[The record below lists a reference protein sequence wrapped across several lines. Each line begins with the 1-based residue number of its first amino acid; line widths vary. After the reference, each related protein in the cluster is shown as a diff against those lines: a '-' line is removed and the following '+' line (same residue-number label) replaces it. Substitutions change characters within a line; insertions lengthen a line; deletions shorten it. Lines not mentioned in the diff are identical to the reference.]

1 MVSAETQAAA
11 AAAARITPE
20 PAPAVRIDPEALRNA
35 ELDLILGRGTD
46 APRDDDPSVWGL
58 ALSGGG
64 IRSATFALGVL
75 QALAR
80 DNLLRSFHYQST
92 ISGGGYVGGF
102 LQGLIRRRGFDGA
115 FDVLR
120 STLRER
126 VAMPGRPPADDAQQ
140 PIQHLREY
148 SNYLSPRKSPLS
160 GDTLGMIGTFVRNV
174 LLVQVQLCALL
185 LALSL
190 MPILLFHLIV
200 RWTGSAPGVSL
211 SVATLLCVAA
221 AALLAW
227 IGSQTNRP
235 PLGEAEDQRPRPRV
249 ALAALGVIVGL
260 AGGSFLGAMGL
271 SRLRQLPQPWESLSL
286 WLAPQASLE
295 ARLGLTTAVL
305 YFAIW
310 LVWTVFDTTLS
321 TLRRNDDDWRQPLQQ
336 HRLRFLFAAAGAAA
350 FSGVAIIGVLRLLA
364 PWGYSDA
371 TLWHSLILGP
381 AFTLAGITLTGIVHV
396 GLAGP
401 ALSDLQREVWA
412 RVGGKTA
419 GLVLIGI
426 VLSLALTIYGP
437 WLLLN
442 LSQFVDEKWRAIS
455 GWAGVAAWLATS
467 GSGVLLAYSQRSG
480 GSKPG
485 SALLDRLVRLAP
497 AVFVLGLLVGI
508 SLGAQALLVLVGW
521 DERPSQA
528 AGELAIYLGYL
539 AFGAESSVLV
549 VLMVTV
555 TAAGVWLLFGLTV
568 DVNEFSMNA
577 FYRNRLVR
585 CYLGASNAQRQPE
598 PITNFDPHDDIVLA
612 DVVEVERDGN
622 GCRPLY
628 PLIGTALN
636 LVAAK
641 QLDWQDRKAASF
653 CLTPG
658 YCGYVPPPSR
668 AGASAIGDPTP
679 HAAATA
685 MPGAARDPLAA
696 ALTLGSAVSISG
708 AAVSPNMGYHSSP
721 AVTFL
726 LTLFDAR
733 LGWWLANPSHPT
745 RPRADSAPFSAGWL
759 LAEMLGLT
767 RDGGRYVYLSDGGH
781 FENLGLYEL
790 VRRRCRFVLCVDAGA
805 DPQRVFADLGNAVHK
820 CRVDFG
826 ADIRIDVNALR
837 PGADGYSARSC
848 AVGSIVYADGS
859 TGTLLY
865 LKPTLT
871 GTEPTDIAHYA
882 SAHPTFPH
890 ESTGDQFFD
899 EAQFESY
906 RRLGDFVASS
916 ALVPALERAG
926 VDPAAAGPAALGVH
940 DSGLKERLLIE
951 LRHQWVAPIS
961 GLPQRFAAHGKAM
974 TQLFEKLRRSPE
986 LAVLDAQIYPAWTD
1000 LVAIG
1005 AVKVAGNRGRDATVQ
1020 RDAAA
1025 ADGAATAGHA
1035 TTVSGTES
1043 FGHAAMTGG
1052 GSPCQ
1057 RRTCL
1062 PTGEAFR
1069 NCFYFCQE
1077 LMQLM
1082 ESVYHDLDLERTW
1095 QHPDNRGWI
1104 NVFRHWS
1111 WAPMFRIAWA
1121 ASVPTYGA
1129 RFVAFCEMRLDL
1141 PRLNDA
1147 VRVEELTP
1155 PHGARPWREHVDTL
1169 AAAGL
1174 VNHIEQGLLLSD
1186 ALGIAADSSAPPRL
1200 FALRLQWRQVLA
1212 RTGESPDDS
1221 TLGIAVLDRG
1231 VLRVLRI
1238 QDHLRKLGLG
1248 AEFMDQLLALAEVD
1262 AVELRDGDYGL
1273 VGKVSPREAATL
1285 QARISA
1291 LWQQALTHR
1300 RNGSQR
1306 QGQMATASVATPAPA
1321 AAPGGFRAVP

>member
-11 AAAARITPE
+11 AAAARITPD
-20 PAPAVRIDPEALRNA
+20 PAPAVRIDAESLRNA
-35 ELDLILGRGTD
+35 ELDLILGRRAD
-46 APRDDDPSVWGL
+46 APRDDDPSAWGL

-80 DNLLRSFHYQST
+80 DNLLRGFHYQST
-92 ISGGGYVGGF
+92 ISGGGYIGGF
-102 LQGLIRRRGFDGA
+102 LQGLIRRRGFKGA
-115 FDVLR
+115 FDVLQ

-126 VAMPGRPPADDAQQ
+126 AATPGRPPADDAQQ

-174 LLVQVQLCALL
+174 LLVQVQLSALL

-249 ALAALGVIVGL
+249 ALAALGVILGL

-295 ARLGLTTAVL
+295 ARLGLTTAAL

-310 LVWTVFDTTLS
+310 LVWTVFDTALS
-321 TLRRNDDDWRQPLQQ
+321 TLRRNDDDWREPLQQ

-350 FSGVAIIGVLRLLA
+350 FSGLAIIGVLRLLA

-396 GLAGP
+396 GLAGA

-508 SLGAQALLVLVGW
+508 SLGAQALLALVGW

-539 AFGAESSVLV
+539 AFGAERSILVVVVVVLV
-549 VLMVTV
+549 AV
-555 TAAGVWLLFGLTV
+555 GVWLLFGLTV

-585 CYLGASNAQRQPE
+585 CYLGASNPRRQPE
-598 PITNFDPHDDIVLA
+598 PITNFDPHDDLVLA
-612 DVVEVERDGN
+612 DVVEIERDDD

-668 AGASAIGDPTP
+668 AGAGAIGDPTP

-685 MPGAARDPLAA
+685 IPGAARDPLAA

-926 VDPAAAGPAALGVH
+926 IDPATAGPATLGVR

-951 LRHQWVAPIS
+951 LRHQWVAPVS

-974 TQLFEKLRRSPE
+974 AQLFEKLRRSPE

-1005 AVKVAGNRGRDATVQ
+1005 AAKAAADSGGRDVAAAG
-1020 RDAAA
+1020 DAAA
-1025 ADGAATAGHA
+1025 DRTATVSATPRGAAAGGNDVLA
-1035 TTVSGTES
+1035 TDIAAGRSAGTD
-1043 FGHAAMTGG
+1043 AAPATD
-1052 GSPCQ
+1052 SPSQ
-1057 RRTCL
+1057 RRTRL

-1147 VRVEELTP
+1147 VHIEELTP
-1155 PHGARPWREHVDTL
+1155 RGDAQWRDHVDAL
-1169 AAAGL
+1169 AAAGV

-1186 ALGIAADSSAPPRL
+1186 ALGIAADTIAPPRL

-1212 RTGESPDDS
+1212 RTGEPLDDS

-1248 AEFMDQLLALAEVD
+1248 AEFMDQLLALVEVG
-1262 AVELRDGDYGL
+1262 AVELRNGDYGL
-1273 VGKVSPREAATL
+1273 VGTVSPREAAAL
-1285 QARISA
+1285 QARVTA
-1291 LWQQALTHR
+1291 LWQQALKHR
-1300 RNGSQR
+1300 RNGGR
-1306 QGQMATASVATPAPA
+1306 KAL
-1321 AAPGGFRAVP
+1321 

>member
-20 PAPAVRIDPEALRNA
+20 PPTVVRIDAEALRNA
-35 ELDLILGRGTD
+35 ELDLILDRRDDT
-46 APRDDDPSVWGL
+46 AADDDPSPWGL

-80 DNLLRSFHYQST
+80 DNLLRGFHYQST
-92 ISGGGYVGGF
+92 ISGGGYIGGF

-126 VAMPGRPPADDAQQ
+126 AAMPGRPPADDPQQ

-174 LLVQVQLCALL
+174 LLVQTQLCALL

-190 MPILLFHLIV
+190 MPILLFHVVV
-200 RWTGSAPGVSL
+200 RWTGTAPGVSL
-211 SVATLLCVAA
+211 SVAALLCVAA
-221 AALLAW
+221 AVLLAW
-227 IGSQTNRP
+227 IGSQTNRQV
-235 PLGEAEDQRPRPRV
+235 LTESDDQRPRPRV

-260 AGGSFLGAMGL
+260 ASGSFLGAMGL
-271 SRLRQLPQPWESLSL
+271 SRLSRLPEPWESLSL
-286 WLAPQASLE
+286 WLWPQASLE
-295 ARLGLTTAVL
+295 ARLGTTTALL
-305 YFAIW
+305 YLAIW
-310 LVWTVFDTTLS
+310 LVWIVFDTTMS
-321 TLRRNDDDWRQPLQQ
+321 ALRRNDDDWRPPLQQ
-336 HRLRFLFAAAGAAA
+336 HRLRFLLAAVGAAA
-350 FSGVAIIGVLRLLA
+350 FSGLAIVGVLRLLA
-364 PWGYSDA
+364 PWGHSDA

-401 ALSDLQREVWA
+401 ALNDLQREVWA

-419 GLVLIGI
+419 GLVLIGV

-485 SALLDRLVRLAP
+485 SALLDRLVRIAP

-508 SLGAQALLVLVGW
+508 SLGAQALLALGGW
-521 DERPSQA
+521 DARPPEA

-539 AFGAESSVLV
+539 AAGAERSILAV
-549 VLMVTV
+549 VVV
-555 TAAGVWLLFGLTV
+555 AAIGVGVWLLFGLTV

-585 CYLGASNAQRQPE
+585 CYLGASNARRQPE

-612 DVVEVERDGN
+612 DVVEVERDD

-668 AGASAIGDPTP
+668 TGASAIGDPTP

-685 MPGAARDPLAA
+685 IPGAARDPLAA

-733 LGWWLANPSHPT
+733 LGWWLANPSHIT
-745 RPRADSAPFSAGWL
+745 HPRADSAPFSAGWL

-848 AVGSIVYADGS
+848 AVGTIVYADGS

-871 GTEPTDIAHYA
+871 GTEPTDVAHYA

-906 RRLGDFVASS
+906 RRLGDFVATS
-916 ALVPALERAG
+916 AIEPALERAG
-926 VDPAAAGPAALGVH
+926 LDPSTAGSAALSVR

-1005 AVKVAGNRGRDATVQ
+1005 MVKDG
-1020 RDAAA
+1020 
-1025 ADGAATAGHA
+1025 GAATSSPAATGAAPSADDANARTAGA
-1035 TTVSGTES
+1035 TVAS
-1043 FGHAAMTGG
+1043 AAD
-1052 GSPCQ
+1052 SPYQ
-1057 RRTCL
+1057 RRTRL
-1062 PTGEAFR
+1062 PTGDAFR

-1121 ASVPTYGA
+1121 ASAPTYGA

-1141 PRLNDA
+1141 PRINDA
-1147 VRVEELTP
+1147 VRVDELTP
-1155 PHGARPWREHVDTL
+1155 DSAGRWRDHVDAL
-1169 AAAGL
+1169 AATGI
-1174 VNHIEQGLLLSD
+1174 VNHIEQSLLSSA
-1186 ALGIAADSSAPPRL
+1186 ALGVAADADAPPRL
-1200 FALRLQWRQVLA
+1200 FVLRLEWQQVLA
-1212 RTGESPDDS
+1212 RSNQLLDDS
-1221 TLGIAVLDRG
+1221 TLGIAVVDRG

-1238 QDHLRKLGLG
+1238 QDHLRQLGLG
-1248 AEFMDQLLALAEVD
+1248 AEFMRLLLARISPD
-1262 AVELRDGDYGL
+1262 AVELRSGDYGI
-1273 VGKVSPREAATL
+1273 VGVVTPREAATL

-1291 LWQQALTHR
+1291 LWQQALKYR
-1300 RNGSQR
+1300 RNGN
-1306 QGQMATASVATPAPA
+1306 
-1321 AAPGGFRAVP
+1321 